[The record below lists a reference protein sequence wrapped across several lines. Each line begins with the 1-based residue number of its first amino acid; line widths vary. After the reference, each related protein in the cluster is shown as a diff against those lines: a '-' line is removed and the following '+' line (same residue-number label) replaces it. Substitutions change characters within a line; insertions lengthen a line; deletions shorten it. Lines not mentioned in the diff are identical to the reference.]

1 MKKLISLMIVACV
14 LMCSLNAFAV
24 AETIVIN
31 GEVVT
36 IPSDMGT
43 VCEKD
48 DRTFV
53 PIRFVSEYLGCTVNY
68 QETNHTN
75 DGKSE
80 VKATATIT
88 NADKSLS
95 YFVTVGDNKLYTIG
109 STINITEMDTEVFV
123 NNEEGRMYIPVRFFA
138 EAMGYTVGWDE
149 ATQTVTLDK
158 AL

>member
-1 MKKLISLMIVACV
+1 MKKIISLTIVACI
-14 LMCSLNAFAV
+14 LLRSLSVFAV
-24 AETIVIN
+24 AEKIVIN
-31 GEVVT
+31 GEVIN

-68 QETNHTN
+68 QETTHTS
-75 DGKSE
+75 DSKSE

-95 YFVTVGDNKLYTIG
+95 YFVTVGDNLLYTIG
-109 STINITEMDTEVFV
+109 SSINIIEMDTKVFV
-123 NNEEGRMYIPVRFFA
+123 NNDEGRMYVPVRFFA
-138 EAMGYTVGWDE
+138 EALGYTVGWDE

>member
-1 MKKLISLMIVACV
+1 MKKLISLMIVAYI
-14 LMCSLNAFAV
+14 LLYSLSVFAV
-24 AETIVIN
+24 AEAIVI
-31 GEVVT
+31 GGKVVT

-68 QETNHTN
+68 QETNHTSN
-75 DGKSE
+75 GMSE

-88 NADKSLS
+88 NSDKSLS
-95 YFVTVGDNKLYTIG
+95 YFVTVGDNKLYIIG
-109 STINITEMDTEVFV
+109 SSTNIIEMDTKVFV

-138 EAMGYTVGWDE
+138 EAMGYTVDWDE
-149 ATQTVTLDK
+149 ANQTITLDK

>member
-1 MKKLISLMIVACV
+1 MKKIISLTIVACI
-14 LMCSLNAFAV
+14 LLCSLSVFAV
-24 AETIVIN
+24 AEKIVIN
-31 GEVVT
+31 GEVIN

-68 QETNHTN
+68 QETTHTS
-75 DGKSE
+75 DSKSE

-95 YFVTVGDNKLYTIG
+95 YFVTVGDNLLYTIG
-109 STINITEMDTEVFV
+109 SSINIIEMDTKVFV
-123 NNEEGRMYIPVRFFA
+123 NNDEGRMYVPVRFFA
-138 EAMGYTVGWDE
+138 EALGYTVGWDE